1 MGSRWRKTLALSEKQ
16 KQALEFGKDFAAALS
31 LLLSIGFK
39 CLKKPTRCTSSTW
52 HLHLFFQQCQDFCNA
67 VDKLNDKLT
76 VMTDCQSLGMLL
88 QNVFYT
94 VIFTFDS
101 EAAVRKHQSLPW
113 TCCSKRSAKNTAWS
127 MCSLTYSGYV
137 VLTYSSTSYSWPML
151 IWHMLMQYFLLRS
164 SCDNAPGPRAFIKAN
179 FPGVTWRPRFWFQ
192 IWRVV
197 LIWFNLVVW
206 WLVRLHSDLFD
217 RSIDSYKDEA

>member
-76 VMTDCQSLGMLL
+76 VMTDYQSLGMLL
-88 QNVFYT
+88 QNVFLYRHFYLWFWGSGAEAP
-94 VIFTFDS
+94 IFALDMLLQAVGKEHCMKHVLFDLFR
-101 EAAVRKHQSLPW
+101 V
-113 TCCSKRSAKNTAWS
+113 CC
-127 MCSLTYSGYV
+127 
-137 VLTYSSTSYSWPML
+137 
-151 IWHMLMQYFLLRS
+151 
-164 SCDNAPGPRAFIKAN
+164 
-179 FPGVTWRPRFWFQ
+179 
-192 IWRVV
+192 
-197 LIWFNLVVW
+197 FNL
-206 WLVRLHSDLFD
+206 LINQL
-217 RSIDSYKDEA
+217 